1 MEVNYYTL
9 TLVLVSAQFRYLLGE
24 VLLDLQE
31 LHFARLVA
39 FCATVLLL
47 TVVFHKLLGKLLLL
61 EYEFLGELV
70 DVLVAV
76 VEEDGGDLV
85 LDPLAVLGQLVDQ
98 YEHLPELLV
107 LRLQEEVHVRG
118 GLGRRVHD

>member
-61 EYEFLGELV
+61 QNEFLGELV

-98 YEHLPELLV
+98 HEHLPELLV